1 MKLTKKGKVDKRV
14 KHHTIIQTVDY
25 GVNPSISIDPN
36 ELLEKL
42 LTENHLRLDFD
53 ALEGTVV
60 TKSGIIKLDK
70 PVLAVKAYY
79 V

>member
-1 MKLTKKGKVDKRV
+1 MRTRKSKV
-14 KHHTIIQTVDY
+14 KHKDVTVTAE
-25 GVNPSISIDPN
+25 PIEIRLIDPN

-42 LTENHLRLDFD
+42 LTKNNLRLDFD

-70 PVLAVKAYY
+70 PVLAVKASY